1 MDSFRRVLGYVKPQY
16 KAVSLSIFCALMGA
30 MLFSLSFVAMLP
42 LMKVL
47 INEEGLH
54 GWVNRGIVRHRSGIN
69 FEPLSV
75 PDDFSKLTEAQVS
88 HAEKLEIK
96 SVKLKSAA
104 YEAGLRE
111 RDEIQSVTAGSHS
124 ISDRDQILRKL
135 VEIPGGEAVALAVER
150 SDGTAETI
158 ELRLEK
164 PPLYTGLAQKLL
176 RFIPQDQGTDFK
188 RKSIILIIVILLS
201 ATLIR
206 CVMRFGQEYLA
217 NRIGFRTIMWLRR
230 DAYRNAIRLPMSY
243 FGTRGISDTMS
254 RFVQDSNRIN
264 SGINTVLGKMIRE
277 PIAIL
282 FLVIAAFAI
291 NAKMTLLV
299 LVGVLPAA
307 VIIGM
312 LGKKMRKATKRT
324 LSSWSFMLA
333 NLQDRLLGIRVVK
346 GYHCENHEE
355 QHFGQI
361 NAKLLKQQFRV
372 AKIDAASG
380 PMLEAL
386 GMTAASVGMI
396 FAARVMTGGHMETSE
411 FFALVALLATI
422 AESGRKLG
430 DLWPRLSIANAAA
443 ERIFELIDTPAETN
457 PPDAVELGR
466 LSRNVEFRNLTFTYP
481 NSEVPALQ
489 KIQAVVNAGETIAVV
504 GPNGSGKTTLLSLI
518 PKFYNPQE
526 GTILIDGQ
534 DIARAS
540 LSSLREQIGIVTQN
554 TIIFHDTIA
563 YNIGYGRPEAS
574 REEIVA
580 AARRAYAHEF
590 IEQLAHQY
598 DTIVGEQGSTL
609 SGGQLQRLAIA
620 RAILRDPA
628 ILIFDEAMSQID
640 SESEAKIQKAIME
653 FSQGRTT
660 FIIAHRL
667 STIIRSDRI
676 LVLDKGHLVAEGTHQ
691 TLLEKC
697 TLYRKL
703 YEVQFAC

>member
-16 KAVSLSIFCALMGA
+16 KMVLLSIFCALVGA
-30 MLFSLSFVAMLP
+30 MLLSFSFVAMLP

-54 GWVNRGIVRHRSGIN
+54 GWVNRGIVKHRSGIN
-69 FEPLSV
+69 FEPLYV
-75 PDDFSKLTEAQVS
+75 PDDFKKLSGQPI
-88 HAEKLEIK
+88 HQQEKLEIK
-96 SVKLKSAA
+96 SVKFKSVGYKAGFREGDVIKSETGGPNQA
-104 YEAGLRE
+104 YT
-111 RDEIQSVTAGSHS
+111 RDE
-124 ISDRDQILRKL
+124 ILRKL
-135 VEIPGGEAVALAVER
+135 VQIPENEAISLVVEH
-150 SDGTAETI
+150 SDGTTETI
-158 ELRLEK
+158 QLVMDE
-164 PPLYTGLAQKLL
+164 PPIYTGLAQQLL
-176 RFIPQDQGTDFK
+176 GYVPQDQGMDFK
-188 RKSIILIIVILLS
+188 RKSIILIIVVLLV

-217 NRIGFRTIMWLRR
+217 NRIAFRTIMWLRR
-230 DAYRNAIRLPMSY
+230 DAYRNAIRLPLSY

-254 RFVQDSNRIN
+254 RFVQDSSRIN

-282 FLVIAAFAI
+282 FLLIVAFMT
-291 NAKMTLLV
+291 NSKMTLLV

-307 VIIGM
+307 VVIGM
-312 LGKKMRKATKRT
+312 LGKKMKKATKRT

-346 GYHCENHEE
+346 GYHCEDHEE
-355 QHFGQI
+355 QHFEEI

-380 PMLEAL
+380 PTLEAL

-396 FAARVMTGGHMETSE
+396 FAARVMTGGQMGTSE
-411 FFALVALLATI
+411 FFLLVGLLATI

-443 ERIFELIDTPAETN
+443 ERIFELVDAPAETD
-457 PPDAVELGR
+457 PPNAVELGR
-466 LSRNVEFRNLTFTYP
+466 LSHNVEFRNLTFTYP
-481 NSEVPALQ
+481 NSGYPAL
-489 KIQAVVNAGETIAVV
+489 KEVNAVVNAGETIAVV

-526 GTILIDGQ
+526 GAILIDGQ
-534 DIARAS
+534 DIAQVS
-540 LSSLREQIGIVTQN
+540 LASLREQIGIVTQN

-563 YNIGYGRPEAS
+563 YNIGYGRPESS
-574 REEIVA
+574 REEIIA
-580 AARRAYAHEF
+580 AAKRAYAHEF
-590 IEQLAHQY
+590 IEQLSRQY
-598 DTIVGEQGSTL
+598 DTVVGEQGSTL

-667 STIIRSDRI
+667 STIIRSNRI
-676 LVLDKGHLVAEGTHQ
+676 LVLDKGHLVAQGTHQ
-691 TLLEKC
+691 SLLESC
-697 TLYRKL
+697 NLYRQL